1 MERGLDVLCKRI
13 EFFFVHDA
21 CSANFAHHGALVT
34 NGLDDIASACLTLCP
49 DERGALGDAPQCLA
63 QVTGAT
69 NKGNFETVLV
79 NVVFFVCGG
88 ENFGFVDVVDTYRLK
103 YLGRGV

>member
-1 MERGLDVLCKRI
+1 MERGLDVLCIRI
-13 EFFFVHDA
+13 EFFFTHDA
-21 CSANFAHHGALVT
+21 CFANFAHRGALVT

-49 DERGALGDAPQCLA
+49 DERGALGDASQRLA

-79 NVVFFVCGG
+79 NVVFFVCRG
-88 ENFGFVDVVDTYRLK
+88 ENFGFIDVVDAYRLE
-103 YLGRGV
+103 YLGPGE